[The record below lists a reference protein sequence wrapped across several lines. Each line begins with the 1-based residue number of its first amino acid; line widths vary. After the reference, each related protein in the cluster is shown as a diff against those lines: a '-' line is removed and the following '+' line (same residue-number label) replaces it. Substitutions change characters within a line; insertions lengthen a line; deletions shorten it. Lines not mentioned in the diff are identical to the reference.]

1 MEDELQ
7 QIQLRSEEV
16 QEILTRVP
24 HWLIRWGNLVI
35 FAILLLLL
43 YLSWVI
49 RYPDIISAEASL
61 STSMPLQKE
70 YANAGGR
77 LEEIFVINNQL
88 VQKGQRL
95 AVIENTANTAD
106 VLLLQEAIDRITINN
121 AALYFPFD
129 SLPVLFLGDI
139 EAIFTRFETDYYSY
153 LINKE
158 WDPFRLEEDAN
169 AISESELKQRL
180 HALEQQ
186 VALSQK
192 ELDIKERDLRRQEQ
206 LQKEGV
212 ISQMDL
218 EEKQLSYV
226 QTQKN
231 QNSIILSIS
240 QIKQAIGEAH
250 KRSKA
255 TRINRGKTELALLK
269 TAIRSFQQLK
279 NAIKDWEMKYV
290 LKSEIDGHV
299 SFLDYYTS
307 NQVVQQGDLVFT
319 LIPRDN
325 QEYIARLR
333 APKRNAGKLEV
344 GQHVNIRVD
353 NYPSDEFGVLT
364 GQVNHISSLT
374 DKDGNYLLEVALP
387 PNLITSYQKKIEFR
401 QEMTGSAEIITED
414 LRLMDRFLYQLREVL
429 SRG

>member
-1 MEDELQ
+1 MKDELH

-35 FAILLLLL
+35 FAILILLL

-49 RYPDIISAEASL
+49 RYPDIIAAEASL
-61 STSMPLQKE
+61 STSIPLQKE

-77 LEEIFVINNQL
+77 LEEIFVVNNQL
-88 VQKGQRL
+88 VEKGERL
-95 AVIENTANTAD
+95 AVIENTANTKD
-106 VLLLQEAIDRITINN
+106 VLLLQAVMDRITINN
-121 AALYFPFD
+121 TAFYFPFD

-139 EAIFTRFETDYYSY
+139 EATFTRFETNYYSY
-153 LINKE
+153 LVNKE
-158 WDPFRLEEDAN
+158 WEPFQLEENAN
-169 AISESELKQRL
+169 AISESELRQRL
-180 HALEQQ
+180 LALEQQ
-186 VALSQK
+186 AELSK
-192 ELDIKERDLRRQEQ
+192 TELGIKEKDLRRQEQ

-218 EEKQLSYV
+218 EEKQLSFV

-231 QNSIILSIS
+231 QNSIVLSIS
-240 QIKQAIGEAH
+240 QIKQAIGEAQ

-255 TRINRGKTELALLK
+255 TKINRGKTELALLK
-269 TAIRSFQQLK
+269 AAIRSFQQLK

-290 LKSEIDGHV
+290 LKSEIEGHV

-319 LIPRDN
+319 LIPKDN
-325 QEYIARLR
+325 REYIARLR

-364 GQVNHISSLT
+364 GQVNHISPLT
-374 DKDGNYLLEVALP
+374 DKAGNYLLEVALP
-387 PNLITSYQKKIEFR
+387 PSLITSYQKKIEFR
-401 QEMTGSAEIITED
+401 QEMTGSAEIVTED
-414 LRLMDRFLYQLREVL
+414 LRLMDRFLYQLREIL